1 VSAAIAEFLNQKFT
15 FPHTNKGTLRLLPLL
30 ALYTS
35 ITLAALAL
43 TQQVLAQ
50 DVAEPTATSQSTE
63 PQVGDDAAVTKT
75 AKSVASIQG
84 LENRQD
90 WESSASPVFNQE
102 SARLLLPSSD
112 FQGTQP
118 QPEETAKAVVLPTTE
133 IRQAESIS
141 EPIATAKTAVKLP
154 ADSPVASKLEE
165 TQFTGRLAQTSNFLD
180 VQGNWAQTFIEAL
193 AARDIIQGFPDGS
206 FRPNA
211 PVTRAEFA
219 ALISK
224 AFPKEPIRQGIQ
236 FVDVPINNWAYPV
249 IQEAYRAGFLQGYPK
264 RVFKPTQR
272 LTRVQALVALAS
284 GLNLS
289 PTNAGNLNSYFQD
302 AEQIPNYA
310 RNSIAAATE
319 NRLVVNYPN
328 VNFLNPNQVA
338 TRADV
343 AAFIYQGLV
352 KNGTLQQQSSSALPT
367 EYIVGYQPPTIAEPP
382 STPPPPPPVP
392 VETLREQ
399 FQISEPPIIEVP
411 VASAAVGVPAVSL
424 TTPSAFGADFGD
436 FFVGAAYQNKTRY
449 TDTNDAGVAVGF
461 GLGNARNLAG
471 LEVGLASF
479 STIRSGLLN
488 TGAISFKLHKLL
500 SNDLAIAIGA
510 ENSIRYVRRGNKT
523 DAIPSGYGVVSKI
536 FRLQDDASKPLSA
549 VTVSLGVGGG
559 RFRSESD
566 ILNGKNSVNV
576 FGALGVRVA
585 RPLSLLANW
594 NGQDLTL
601 GASIAPFR
609 NIPLVI
615 SPAYTDV
622 TGNAGDGTRF
632 LISVGYG
639 FSVF

>member
-1 VSAAIAEFLNQKFT
+1 MSAAIAEFLNQKFT

-35 ITLAALAL
+35 ITLAALDL

-50 DVAEPTATSQSTE
+50 DVAEPTVTSQSTE
-63 PQVGDDAAVTKT
+63 PQAGDDLAVPKT
-75 AKSVASIQG
+75 AKSVASIQE
-84 LENRQD
+84 LENRQG

-112 FQGTQP
+112 FEGTQH
-118 QPEETAKAVVLPTTE
+118 QPGQETAKAVVVPTTE

-141 EPIATAKTAVKLP
+141 EPIAGAKTAVKLP

-165 TQFTGRLAQTSNFLD
+165 TQFTGRLAQASNFLD

-224 AFPKEPIRQGIQ
+224 AFPKEPIRQGIR
-236 FVDVPINNWAYPV
+236 FVDVPVNNWAYPV

-289 PTNAGNLNSYFQD
+289 PTNAANLNSYFQD

-328 VNFLNPNQVA
+328 VNFLNPNQIA

-367 EYIVGYQPPTIAEPP
+367 EYIVGYQPPMVAQTP
-382 STPPPPPPVP
+382 SEPPPPPLVP

-399 FQISEPPIIEVP
+399 FQISEPPTIEVP

-436 FFVGAAYQNKTRY
+436 FFLGAGYQSTTRY

-479 STIRSGLLN
+479 STSRSGLLN

-510 ENSIRYVRRGNKT
+510 ENSIRYGTTT

-566 ILNGKNSVNV
+566 ILDGKNSVNV

-585 RPLSLLANW
+585 RPLSLLADW

-615 SPAYTDV
+615 SPAYT
-622 TGNAGDGTRF
+622 
-632 LISVGYG
+632 
-639 FSVF
+639 

>member
-1 VSAAIAEFLNQKFT
+1 MSAAIAEFLNQKFT

-35 ITLAALAL
+35 ITLAALDL

-63 PQVGDDAAVTKT
+63 PQAGDDSAVPKT

-84 LENRQD
+84 LENRQG
-90 WESSASPVFNQE
+90 WESSTSPVFNQE
-102 SARLLLPSSD
+102 SARLLLPSSE
-112 FQGTQP
+112 FQGTQH
-118 QPEETAKAVVLPTTE
+118 QPEETAKAVVVPTTE
-133 IRQAESIS
+133 IGQVESTS

-154 ADSPVASKLEE
+154 ADSPIASKLEE
-165 TQFTGRLAQTSNFLD
+165 KQFTGRLAQTSNFLD

-236 FVDVPINNWAYPV
+236 FVDVPSNNWAYPV

-264 RVFKPTQR
+264 RVFRPTQR

-289 PTNAGNLNSYFQD
+289 PTNAANLNSYFQD

-328 VNFLNPNQVA
+328 VNFLNPNQIA

-352 KNGTLQQQSSSALPT
+352 KNGTLQQQSSSVPT
-367 EYIVGYQPPTIAEPP
+367 EYILGYQPPIVAEPP
-382 STPPPPPPVP
+382 STPPAPPPVP

-399 FQISEPPIIEVP
+399 FQISEPPTIEVP

-436 FFVGAAYQNKTRY
+436 FFLGAGYQSETRY
-449 TDTNDAGVAVGF
+449 TGEEDGGAAVGI
-461 GLGNARNLAG
+461 GLGNASNALG
-471 LEVGLASF
+471 LEVAVASY
-479 STIRSGLLN
+479 STLRSGLLN

-510 ENSIRYVRRGNKT
+510 ENSIRLGTRT
-523 DAIPSGYGVVSKI
+523 DSIPTGYGVVSKI

-576 FGALGVRVA
+576 FGGLGVRVA
-585 RPLSLLANW
+585 RPLSLLADW
-594 NGQDLTL
+594 NGQDLT
-601 GASIAPFR
+601 
-609 NIPLVI
+609 
-615 SPAYTDV
+615 
-622 TGNAGDGTRF
+622 
-632 LISVGYG
+632 
-639 FSVF
+639 